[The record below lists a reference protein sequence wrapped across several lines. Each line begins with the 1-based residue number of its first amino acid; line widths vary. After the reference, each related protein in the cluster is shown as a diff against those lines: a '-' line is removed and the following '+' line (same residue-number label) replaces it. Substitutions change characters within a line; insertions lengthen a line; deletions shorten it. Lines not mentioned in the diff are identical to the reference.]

1 MSKKKSAK
9 KKTRA
14 ASASRRKPAS
24 RTTTRRTASPARQ
37 KPGTVQLK
45 PIRVLI
51 DRAIADLQ
59 KLPPTEAT
67 DSTLRHLQSCSMAFA
82 DICDPETPGG
92 CAPTMEFP
100 REALATSR

>member
-1 MSKKKSAK
+1 VSKKKKTPA

-14 ASASRRKPAS
+14 KSPSRRKPAS
-24 RTTTRRTASPARQ
+24 RPRRPVVKRPTSKAPA
-37 KPGTVQLK
+37 TVQLK
-45 PIRVLI
+45 PIKVLV

-59 KLPPTEAT
+59 RLPPTEAT
-67 DSTLRHLQSCSMAFA
+67 EHTLRHLQSCSMAFA

-100 REALATSR
+100 REALTAS